1 MFQEKHLMG
10 SLYIYIIY
18 TGFMHEY
25 TQAALKCATWMHMLH
40 VSVLLSDLSDL
51 SDLICQNYMAAAL
64 PCVSIHTQ
72 IKSDMPSYSSG
83 LFK

>member
-1 MFQEKHLMG
+1 MRK
-10 SLYIYIIY
+10 
-18 TGFMHEY
+18 
-25 TQAALKCATWMHMLH
+25 LH

-51 SDLICQNYMAAAL
+51 SDLICQNYTAAAL